1 MVRWRGALGACAG
14 LALVSSTA
22 FAPSAQAAQ
31 ADRGPTYPSSDD
43 VSAAL
48 SAVGTAQSQ
57 VAGLDTQLAEARATL
72 SDLTDAAAVSD
83 MAAGSARRLLEQ
95 RSTQSAA
102 AQDAARTA
110 VARADDADLTLS
122 MYAAQVYQQGSGT
135 LGTLDL
141 FLGSGGP
148 QDALDRAS
156 GIEAVGEERAH
167 LLGEASATRLL
178 ADAAGRA
185 AQEAVSHQHDAAAAA
200 ELAAA
205 QARVDADRAATRTQQ
220 IQDQMRAVV
229 VQLAALRQTSAD
241 LEQQRQAGLAAEEEA
256 RRLEAVRQAA
266 IAAAQEAER
275 QAAAQAAVRQKQA
288 AAAELA
294 ARNAREAAAAA
305 A

>member
-22 FAPSAQAAQ
+22 FTPSAQGAQ
-31 ADRGPTYPSSDD
+31 ADRGPTFPSSDD

-57 VAGLDTQLAEARATL
+57 VAGLDAQLAEARATL

-83 MAAGSARRLLEQ
+83 MAANSARRLLEQ
-95 RSTQSAA
+95 RTARSTA

-110 VARADDADLTLS
+110 VERADDADLTLS

-185 AQEAVSHQHDAAAAA
+185 AQEAVSRQHDAAAAA

-220 IQDQMRAVV
+220 VQDQMRAMV
-229 VQLAALRQTSAD
+229 VQLAALRADVRRPRAATSG
-241 LEQQRQAGLAAEEEA
+241 RTRRRGGGSPAGGGPPGGH
-256 RRLEAVRQAA
+256 RRRAGG
-266 IAAAQEAER
+266 
-275 QAAAQAAVRQKQA
+275 
-288 AAAELA
+288 
-294 ARNAREAAAAA
+294 
-305 A
+305 